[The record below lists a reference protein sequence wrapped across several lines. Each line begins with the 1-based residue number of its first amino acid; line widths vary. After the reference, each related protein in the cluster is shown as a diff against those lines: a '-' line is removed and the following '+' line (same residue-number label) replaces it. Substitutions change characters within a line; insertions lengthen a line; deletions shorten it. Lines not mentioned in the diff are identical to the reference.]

1 MNKKQKYNLSNKI
14 FDAMLPRLGEFQE
27 RAERN
32 NLNDAYFIAFKTG
45 LINDIQEVL
54 KLILFIDL
62 YYYFF
67 L

>member
-1 MNKKQKYNLSNKI
+1 MNKKQKYNLANKI

-32 NLNDAYFIAFKTG
+32 NLNDAYFIAFKIG

-54 KLILFIDL
+54 K
-62 YYYFF
+62 
-67 L
+67 